1 MALRNLF
8 FIVFSFSSVNIFSQS
23 ITITGKVIDSYLKR
37 PVSGV
42 SVILPSQNISYMT
55 DGQGRF
61 SLSCEKSDTLFLFFP
76 GYRTT
81 RFSTVDSIQKSSYDF
96 YILFEP
102 LTATTSRPV
111 IVKPKK
117 TLEDLEKERKELGTV
132 PRELMKPEVSFMS
145 PISALYDL
153 LSARARERNKLRGQ
167 YLEDERRRIY
177 KELFDYFNDK
187 QLIFLPEDEYEAF
200 IDYLGLP
207 VEFLQQSSDYE
218 ITKTLL
224 DNFKRFGTQRGFIK

>member
-1 MALRNLF
+1 
-8 FIVFSFSSVNIFSQS
+8 
-23 ITITGKVIDSYLKR
+23 
-37 PVSGV
+37 
-42 SVILPSQNISYMT
+42 
-55 DGQGRF
+55 
-61 SLSCEKSDTLFLFFP
+61 
-76 GYRTT
+76 
-81 RFSTVDSIQKSSYDF
+81 
-96 YILFEP
+96 
-102 LTATTSRPV
+102 
-111 IVKPKK
+111 
-117 TLEDLEKERKELGTV
+117 
-132 PRELMKPEVSFMS
+132 MKPEVSFMS